1 MQPIILNN
9 YTVKLSKNN
18 IKLTVE
24 TITAPDKCTAIDS
37 ALLIIKTENDL
48 ANMHGW
54 NGKAIK
60 I

>member
-37 ALLIIKTENDL
+37 ALLIIKTENNL
-48 ANMHGW
+48 
-54 NGKAIK
+54 
-60 I
+60 

>member
-1 MQPIILNN
+1 MQPIIINN
-9 YTVKLSKNN
+9 YTVRLSKNN
-18 IKLTVE
+18 INITVE

-37 ALLIIKTENDL
+37 AMLIIMTENNL

-60 I
+60 N

>member
-9 YTVKLSKNN
+9 YTVKLTKNN
-18 IKLTVE
+18 IKLTVDN
-24 TITAPDKCTAIDS
+24 ITAPDKCTAVDS
-37 ALLIIKTENDL
+37 ALLIIKTENEL
-48 ANMHGW
+48 CNMHGW